1 MAGRARTQALKAEI
15 QRLTVDYFDIDP
27 VDVAIG
33 AQTVPS
39 HLDYVCAMVES
50 GTSTTKQATA
60 LSDSLGFPVTYER
73 LLAYLRE
80 EHGRNEVESSLR
92 AARLR
97 ASHCMAEEALDLV
110 DAPQSDSVGVQ
121 RARNRAHSRHWLAE
135 RYNPEAFG
143 QSKGVNVSISVTQL
157 HLQALQA
164 IPNTV
169 TAASIGSAV
178 QPHEPQLQPVNV
190 QSQQRLSSN

>member
-1 MAGRARTQALKAEI
+1 MAGRARFQALKDEL

-33 AQTVPS
+33 SQAMPS
-39 HLDYVCAMVES
+39 HLDYVGAMVES
-50 GTSTTKQATA
+50 GTSTTRQAEA
-60 LSDSLGFPVTYER
+60 LGLSLGFPVSYER

-80 EHGRNEVESSLR
+80 EYGRNEVDSALR
-92 AARLR
+92 SARSR
-97 ASHCMAEEALDLV
+97 ASHCLAESALDLV

-157 HLQALQA
+157 HLAALQA

-169 TAASIGSAV
+169 TSGIAESANNGILDPSKQVQVIAA
-178 QPHEPQLQPVNV
+178 
-190 QSQQRLSSN
+190 QSLSSE